1 MAKSRQTLASDLDLD
16 SLKAPA
22 GAASPQRF
30 IHEQPARAASETL
43 APAPTSEGLLKARA
57 VATTLYLLPAD
68 HTRLRVLA
76 SQRGLAAQT
85 LLLDALD
92 MLFAQEG
99 QGPVERWETRR
110 KVR

>member
-30 IHEQPARAASETL
+30 IHEQPARAASETP
-43 APAPTSEGLLKARA
+43 APASEGLLKTRA
-57 VATTLYLLPAD
+57 IATTLYLLPAD

>member
-30 IHEQPARAASETL
+30 IHEQPARVAD
-43 APAPTSEGLLKARA
+43 APAPVVASEGLLKTRA
-57 VATTLYLLPAD
+57 IATTLYLLPAD

-76 SQRGLAAQT
+76 SRRGLAAQT

-92 MLFAQEG
+92 LLFAQEG

>member
-30 IHEQPARAASETL
+30 IHEQPARVASE
-43 APAPTSEGLLKARA
+43 APALSAAEGLLKSRA

-92 MLFAQEG
+92 LLFAREG